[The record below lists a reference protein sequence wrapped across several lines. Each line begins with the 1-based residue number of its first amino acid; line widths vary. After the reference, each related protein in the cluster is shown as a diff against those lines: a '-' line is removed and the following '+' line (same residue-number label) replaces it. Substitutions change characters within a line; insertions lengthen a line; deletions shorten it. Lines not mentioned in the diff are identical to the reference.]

1 MSSLLVI
8 VVSSI
13 FVSCS
18 SFQNSHTKES
28 KSLGH
33 QYNRQMDE
41 RSLRA
46 GFMER

>member
-8 VVSSI
+8 VVSLM

-18 SFQNSHTKES
+18 SFQSSDTEQA
-28 KSLGH
+28 KSPGY
-33 QYNRQMDE
+33 QYGRQMDE

>member
-8 VVSSI
+8 VVSFI

-18 SFQNSHTKES
+18 SFQSSDSKEA
-28 KSLGH
+28 KSPGH
-33 QYNRQMDE
+33 QFGRQMDE